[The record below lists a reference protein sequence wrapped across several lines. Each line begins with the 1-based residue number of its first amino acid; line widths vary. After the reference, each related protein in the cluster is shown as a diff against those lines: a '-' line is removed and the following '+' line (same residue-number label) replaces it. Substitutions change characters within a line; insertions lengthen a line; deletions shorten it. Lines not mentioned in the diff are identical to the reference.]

1 MQNFGSAPGILDWNL
16 MKNNRLVRYGTDAR
30 KMRPMVKDDILI
42 SRLSLLIIM
51 AKAYLKS
58 YPMGEYR
65 KQAITENARFVFYEA
80 LIRTHS
86 NNTPSF
92 IKKQPH
98 SPERDISFKDRL
110 FLQRAQLLAVMV
122 NSFAQNKSKGIFRKR
137 AMSHNIKHI
146 CEYLADGFHLG
157 DTKIL
162 KVA

>member
-1 MQNFGSAPGILDWNL
+1 M
-16 MKNNRLVRYGTDAR
+16 NNKCFFRYGTDAQ

-42 SRLSLLIIM
+42 SRLGLLIIM

-58 YPMGEYR
+58 YPMGEFR

-86 NNTPSF
+86 NKTPSL
-92 IKKQPH
+92 IKTQPK
-98 SPERDISFKDRL
+98 SPQRDIKLKDHL
-110 FLQRAQLLAVMV
+110 FLVRTQLLAVMV
-122 NSFAQNKSKGIFRKR
+122 NSFAEKKSKGNFRKK
-137 AMSHNIKHI
+137 AMAKNIDQI
-146 CEYLADGFHLG
+146 CEYLADGFQFG